1 MTEDRAQQ
9 KRRSSE
15 PPQLRIISR
24 LGEEL
29 SADSLPLIDFHLWG
43 CNDYVLAQIGGS
55 GSATLGEPRSYVVL
69 SPRDIVI
76 VKPRDERDHVE
87 WLVERRR
94 YEEALDAVEKLS
106 RGGVSATGIDSIAIG
121 QKYIQHL
128 VSEGAYT
135 PGRGLVDDAT
145 ELGLGDFVKAAQLCP
160 KVCAHDS
167 KRWEDWIFIFA
178 QQNQLNV
185 CHPIQNKNYTI
196 SEPLFRLSS
205 PTFPP
210 EILVWII

>member
-1 MTEDRAQQ
+1 M
-9 KRRSSE
+9 
-15 PPQLRIISR
+15 
-24 LGEEL
+24 
-29 SADSLPLIDFHLWG
+29 
-43 CNDYVLAQIGGS
+43 
-55 GSATLGEPRSYVVL
+55 

-106 RGGVSATGIDSIAIG
+106 RGGVSETGIDSIAIG

-135 PGRGLVDDAT
+135 PGRCLVDDAT
-145 ELGLGDFVKAAQLCP
+145 KLGLGDFAKAAKLCP

-185 CHPIQNKNYTI
+185 CHPIRKKKSMPFLTHCSGHY
-196 SEPLFRLSS
+196 SLRSHWKSS
-205 PTFPP
+205 SGSSG
-210 EILVWII
+210 V